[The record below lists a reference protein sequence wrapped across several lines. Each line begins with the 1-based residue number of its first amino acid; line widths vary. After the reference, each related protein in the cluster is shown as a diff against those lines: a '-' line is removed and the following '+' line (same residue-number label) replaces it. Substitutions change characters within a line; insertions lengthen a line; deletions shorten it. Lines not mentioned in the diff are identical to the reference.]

1 MAFKPSTHQV
11 NFYNHLSGT
20 RFNIVLD
27 AKAGSGKTTTIVS
40 SISMI
45 PDTLEALF
53 LAFNVHITKTLKE
66 KITRPKTVISTIH
79 GMGSRLLSKTFKSNK
94 DDSKYRNI
102 AKILSANWEVEE
114 DKKAE
119 YIGRIL
125 KLCELMRLSMCDTIT
140 DGEELAIRH
149 GIDAYG
155 KEIEHAVQLIQA
167 GRKIVNIIDYTDMLY
182 LPNYYNLKPWQYD
195 IVYVDEAQDM
205 SKASRLL
212 MLRHVKPNGRF
223 VAVGDPNQAI
233 YSFAGADSQSFQSL
247 CSLPNTKVLP
257 LSVCYRCCKAV
268 IREAQNIVPEIEAAE
283 NAIEGTVVHDGKIA
297 NVVDGD
303 FILCRTTMP
312 LVKLCMGYLKQGR
325 KAFIKGKDI
334 GANIIRFIEKS
345 KLVYTKDLHA
355 YFITERHTLIT
366 KVCYKYKMDAIEASD
381 HPDVMAFD
389 EKVQIVGLLSAGLQE
404 CSMVADK
411 IHQIFNDES
420 TDGITLSTVHK
431 AKGLEANRV
440 HIVQPELLPAPWA
453 KKPDDIAQEMNLRY
467 VAITRAAEYLSFVL
481 DFDAYEKKK
490 ENDKK
495 KKGHPEKVEEQHG
508 NTETPAM
515 F

>member
-182 LPNYYNLKPWQYD
+182 LPNYYNLKLY
-195 IVYVDEAQDM
+195 Y
-205 SKASRLL
+205 
-212 MLRHVKPNGRF
+212 
-223 VAVGDPNQAI
+223 
-233 YSFAGADSQSFQSL
+233 L
-247 CSLPNTKVLP
+247 C
-257 LSVCYRCCKAV
+257 
-268 IREAQNIVPEIEAAE
+268 Q
-283 NAIEGTVVHDGKIA
+283 
-297 NVVDGD
+297 
-303 FILCRTTMP
+303 
-312 LVKLCMGYLKQGR
+312 
-325 KAFIKGKDI
+325 
-334 GANIIRFIEKS
+334 
-345 KLVYTKDLHA
+345 
-355 YFITERHTLIT
+355 
-366 KVCYKYKMDAIEASD
+366 
-381 HPDVMAFD
+381 
-389 EKVQIVGLLSAGLQE
+389 
-404 CSMVADK
+404 
-411 IHQIFNDES
+411 
-420 TDGITLSTVHK
+420 
-431 AKGLEANRV
+431 
-440 HIVQPELLPAPWA
+440 
-453 KKPDDIAQEMNLRY
+453 
-467 VAITRAAEYLSFVL
+467 
-481 DFDAYEKKK
+481 
-490 ENDKK
+490 
-495 KKGHPEKVEEQHG
+495 
-508 NTETPAM
+508 
-515 F
+515 